1 MNLYETNKYV
11 NEKEILKKEIG
22 KIQKKIT
29 IIENPISI
37 LEESIFILLFLIF
50 FVFGSISILL
60 ILAHLIIGIFEII
73 FGGFSSGVNILFKN
87 IFNSIIW
94 FLSKIF
100 VPTLI
105 FLFVKYISKISAS
118 KKVLL
123 KIDKIKSHHNDL
135 MEKYLDRK
143 SRYDLVSG
151 TLVNSII
158 PSKYHTSYCM
168 NKLIHIFECKR
179 ADKVSDLINI
189 FEAEEYNLNKERT
202 LEKIIKSND
211 KINKQLRKIRYK
223 L

>member
-37 LEESIFILLFLIF
+37 LEESIFILLFLMF

-60 ILAHLIIGIFEII
+60 ILVHLIIGIFEII
-73 FGGFSSGVNILFKN
+73 FGGSSGVNTLFKN
-87 IFNSIIW
+87 IFDCIIW

-100 VPTLI
+100 IPTLI
-105 FLFVKYISKISAS
+105 FLFIAYLSKISES

-135 MEKYLDRK
+135 MEKYLDKK
-143 SRYDLVSG
+143 SRYDLVIG
-151 TLVNSII
+151 TLSNSII

-179 ADKVSDLINI
+179 ADNVSDLINI
-189 FEAEEYNLNKERT
+189 FEVEEYNLNRKIA

-211 KINKQLRKIRYK
+211 KINKQLRKIKRK